1 MAMIG
6 YSRVSTTD
14 QDLTLQREALTA
26 AGCTVIREE
35 KASGT
40 STAGRKEL
48 ATILDF
54 IAAGD
59 VLVVTRIDRLARS
72 IGDLQDIV
80 RTLKAKGASLKAT
93 EQPIDTSTA
102 AGKAFL
108 DMLGVFAEFETN
120 LRRERQLE
128 GIAKAKAKG
137 VYKGGKR
144 RLDREKV
151 RALFAAGQ
159 GPAAIAKALRC
170 SRMQVYRVLGE
181 GASASASPVGT
192 GRR

>member
-1 MAMIG
+1 MTRIG
-6 YSRVSTTD
+6 YARVSTTD

-35 KASGT
+35 KVTGTTRSGRT
-40 STAGRKEL
+40 EL

-54 IAAGD
+54 IRAGD

-72 IGDLQDIV
+72 ISDLQDIV
-80 RTLKAKGASLKAT
+80 RTLKAKGADLKAT
-93 EQPIDTSTA
+93 EQPIDTST

-128 GIAKAKAKG
+128 GIAKAKAEG
-137 VYKGGKR
+137 VYRGGKR
-144 RLDREKV
+144 RIDRGAVFKLRDDGKGPTEIAD
-151 RALFAAGQ
+151 ALG
-159 GPAAIAKALRC
+159 I
-170 SRMQVYRVLGE
+170 SRMQVYRILD
-181 GASASASPVGT
+181 GAPAALP
-192 GRR
+192 

>member
-1 MAMIG
+1 MTRIG
-6 YSRVSTTD
+6 YARVSTTD

-35 KASGT
+35 KVTGTTRSGRT
-40 STAGRKEL
+40 EL

-54 IAAGD
+54 IRTGD
-59 VLVVTRIDRLARS
+59 VLVVTRIDRLARL
-72 IGDLQDIV
+72 IGDLQDVV
-80 RTLKAKGASLKAT
+80 RTLKAKGADLKAT
-93 EQPIDTSTA
+93 EQLIGTSTA

-108 DMLGVFAEFETN
+108 DMLGVFAEFETT

-128 GIAKAKAKG
+128 GIAKAKAEG
-137 VYKGGKR
+137 AYKGGKR
-144 RLDREKV
+144 RLDRETV
-151 RALFAAGQ
+151 RAMFVAGQ

-181 GASASASPVGT
+181 GL
-192 GRR
+192 RRELRQARL